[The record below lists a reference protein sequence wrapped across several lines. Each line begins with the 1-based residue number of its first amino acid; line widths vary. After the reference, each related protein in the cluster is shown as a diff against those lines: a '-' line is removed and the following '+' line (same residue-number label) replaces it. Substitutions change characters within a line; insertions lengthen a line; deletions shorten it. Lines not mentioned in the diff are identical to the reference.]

1 MGAGVIRASYY
12 NSPRNVMD
20 AKHLQE
26 TATQDLLQAMTAM
39 AEVTYT
45 HGDSPKDIPD
55 NISIRNSVFTPLW
68 ILDGVQMTEP
78 PDITVMESVN
88 DRRSKRDNFSA
99 GYYKKKE
106 QRLSGFFRKAAAIIK
121 YV

>member
-1 MGAGVIRASYY
+1 MGGAGVIRASYY
-12 NSPRNVMD
+12 NGPHNVMD
-20 AKHLQE
+20 TKRLQE
-26 TATQDLLQAMTAM
+26 TATQDLLQAMTSM
-39 AEVTYT
+39 SEVTYT

-99 GYYKKKE
+99 GYYKK
-106 QRLSGFFRKAAAIIK
+106 
-121 YV
+121 